1 MYFGEDFQVCVGGGD
16 VDLLFQLKSERLL
29 NMTVKE
35 AIQGVFVKVDKV
47 EFIGAIRTLVRK
59 INHIFIYKFQVLGRS

>member
-1 MYFGEDFQVCVGGGD
+1 
-16 VDLLFQLKSERLL
+16 
-29 NMTVKE
+29 MTGKE